1 MLSKLMQICGAED
14 LVQAKQDLEEA
25 TAALAEAPGSDAAE
39 TAEPE
44 PPNGILAESADAPMA
59 TAGQLVMDKDTDMP
73 EEPTLHRVMQPFL
86 EREHFQVCATEPHAN
101 IVLRMNAAGSI
112 LDHGSSQQPTA
123 RLETSARASGGALVG
138 RVHR

>member
-25 TAALAEAPGSDAAE
+25 TAALAEAPTAE
-39 TAEPE
+39 TE
-44 PPNGILAESADAPMA
+44 PPILADAPVA
-59 TAGQLVMDKDTDMP
+59 AAGQLVMDKDTDMP

-123 RLETSARASGGALVG
+123 RLETSARASGGALAG
-138 RVHR
+138 RVHRR